1 MRIAFLGLGRMGSAM
16 ARHVLDA
23 GYDLTVWN
31 RSSGKADELVQ
42 AGATEAT
49 SVETAVKNADA
60 VVLMLFGPD
69 SVREVLDQV
78 GGAAPQG
85 TLVIDSTTIGR
96 DAAEE
101 FGRLADSKGLRYVDA
116 PVVGTI
122 PPAKDG
128 TLGVLIGGADEDV
141 EAAKPLLALWGD
153 PDKIRHVGPCGAG
166 NALKTVVN
174 LSLGIAMGGVAEA
187 LRLGGDLG
195 IDRDVLLATLG
206 AGPLGFSVN
215 QKKAMLTSGKYAP
228 TAFSLNLM
236 SKDLRIALDVANDPL
251 PIAAATADYADAAI
265 AAGHGDDDYT
275 ALAGYFAFEGRPDSY

>member
-1 MRIAFLGLGRMGSAM
+1 MRVAFLGLGRMGSAM
-16 ARHVLDA
+16 ASHVLE
-23 GYDLTVWN
+23 GGHELTVWN
-31 RSSGKADELVQ
+31 RTSGKAGDLVA
-42 AGATEAT
+42 AGATEAD
-49 SVETAVKNADA
+49 SVEAAVKDADV

-69 SVREVLDQV
+69 SVREVLQQV
-78 GGAAPQG
+78 GDAAPQG

-128 TLGVLIGGADEDV
+128 TLGVLVGGSDADV

-153 PDKIRHVGPCGAG
+153 PDKLRHVGPCGAG

-187 LRLGGDLG
+187 LRLGTDLG
-195 IDRDVLLATLG
+195 IDRDVLLTTLG

-215 QKKAMLTSGKYAP
+215 QKKQMLASGEYSP
-228 TAFSLNLM
+228 TAFSLDLM
-236 SKDLRIALDVANDPL
+236 LKDLRIAIDVANDPL
-251 PIAAATADYADAAI
+251 PIASATADYADAAI